1 MQSVKD
7 VTGDLLKVKT
17 YNVLNLK
24 AGVKY
29 EGWVMRWR
37 RKAGGVLEVAGDW
50 RVHCVTR
57 CSHKDRST
65 NMLLVLKEAVMSA
78 LGRPRAIAS
87 PWWLNVCRPDT
98 PTVYWT
104 YSTVTKAALMR
115 VVSLVPLCSASPPS
129 WLLCDSEPSLFTWD
143 TNVLKHDGRP
153 SVRWP
158 HSSSGS
164 RL

>member
-1 MQSVKD
+1 MQTVKG

-37 RKAGGVLEVAGDW
+37 RQAGGVLEVAGDW
-50 RVHCVTR
+50 GVHCVTR

-87 PWWLNVCRPDT
+87 P
-98 PTVYWT
+98 
-104 YSTVTKAALMR
+104 
-115 VVSLVPLCSASPPS
+115 
-129 WLLCDSEPSLFTWD
+129 
-143 TNVLKHDGRP
+143 
-153 SVRWP
+153 
-158 HSSSGS
+158 
-164 RL
+164 